1 MDLIDFQ
8 SCPDGEFKWLLVYQ
22 DHFTKMV
29 QLRPLKSKCAI
40 EVARALIDIFTIFG
54 VPAILQSDNGKEF
67 RNQVVRALKEIWP
80 DMNFVMNSVTNGQAK
95 QAKMMLT
102 RSGKYL
108 GECEIGDYV
117 TLPIPQVDRS
127 ISSAPNLICRIVDID
142 YRYSMY
148 ELACEAGVLN
158 ILFARNCFEKLE
170 SKVLD
175 VKISLEKALSVREA
189 ASAVDIGGGQGMVKC
204 N

>member
-1 MDLIDFQ
+1 
-8 SCPDGEFKWLLVYQ
+8 
-22 DHFTKMV
+22 
-29 QLRPLKSKCAI
+29 
-40 EVARALIDIFTIFG
+40 
-54 VPAILQSDNGKEF
+54 
-67 RNQVVRALKEIWP
+67 
-80 DMNFVMNSVTNGQAK
+80 
-95 QAKMMLT
+95 MLT

-204 N
+204 NCTKECANLTCTCKKAKLLCNSRCHHNNTKCKNK